1 MSHFHHFYTQ
11 DQFAAAVRRNDFE
24 QIERLLAH
32 HTDVIVCRKAAE
44 EAAETNAVDCL
55 QLLLPHCGDYTFDA
69 AITTAAARFQPSVVQ
84 TLVSYYPPD
93 TVDTMR
99 LESAYEKKICEES
112 VRILLPYFTTSQ
124 RFTFFINVSAPMS
137 EVFVR
142 ELIVGLDPLFN
153 DSAMLAWGALHND
166 ARVDVMYPISDPTQ
180 ALLKLERFKTRNS
193 SDMKN
198 KIDTAIER
206 IEALMQRA
214 VLHAQVDS
222 PHTSTK
228 SKM

>member
-1 MSHFHHFYTQ
+1 MSHFHHFHTQ
-11 DQFAAAVRRNDFE
+11 DQFVDAVRHNDFE
-24 QIERLLAH
+24 KIERLLAH

-44 EAAETNAVDCL
+44 EAAEKNAVDCL

-93 TVDTMR
+93 TVDAMR
-99 LESAYEKKICEES
+99 LESAYGEKICEAS
-112 VRILLPYFTTSQ
+112 VRILLPYFTPSQ
-124 RFTFFINVSAPMS
+124 RLTFFINVSAPMS

-153 DSAMLAWGALHND
+153 DSAMLAWGALYND
-166 ARVDVMYPISDPTQ
+166 SRVDVMYPISDPVK
-180 ALLKLERFKTRNS
+180 ALLKLERFKTHNPS
-193 SDMKN
+193 GMQNNIEK
-198 KIDTAIER
+198 AMER
-206 IEALMQRA
+206 IEALMQRD
-214 VLHAQVDS
+214 VLQAQVHG

-228 SKM
+228 SKI